1 MSNQPPFSPSS
12 IRSFQYP
19 KFFVSWKLHFVNCSN
34 PRSPTLTRPGPGGDR
49 RQETWTSPGFWCV
62 INVAF
67 KRKLQSIVIAGNPAE
82 VTEKIQALTLDYILC
97 DKFTLLRDLKYTST
111 KVNSFKNES
120 DKWIINR
127 VSTKNT
133 GCPKKKC
140 PLVGKWQ

>member
-1 MSNQPPFSPSS
+1 M
-12 IRSFQYP
+12 
-19 KFFVSWKLHFVNCSN
+19 
-34 PRSPTLTRPGPGGDR
+34 
-49 RQETWTSPGFWCV
+49 

-120 DKWIINR
+120 DK
-127 VSTKNT
+127 
-133 GCPKKKC
+133 
-140 PLVGKWQ
+140 